1 MKVTIRRSGAFFLAL
16 LCLSLCFVQPAVA
29 RRMDGQTL
37 AQKVYE
43 RDDGRDSYARVKMVL
58 VDKRGNKRTRLL
70 LTANKDFGSLTK
82 SYIRFTSPASI
93 KGTAFLTWEYEDRDD
108 DQFLYLPA
116 LRRVRRIVARQKKSR
131 FVNTDY
137 TYEDMQ
143 QRKVEKDNHKILKT
157 EKYKKYDC
165 WVLESIP
172 REKNSSQ
179 YGKKVSWITKN
190 IYLPIK
196 TDFYDKKGRL
206 VKVYSAQSV
215 KRIDGIWTV
224 MESEMHDLKRKHRT
238 LMTTGSIRYNRGIPD
253 RVFTRRYL
261 QSPGN

>member
-1 MKVTIRRSGAFFLAL
+1 MNTTIRRVGAFFLAL

-29 RRMDGQTL
+29 RRMDGQIL

-43 RDDGRDSYARVKMVL
+43 RDGGRDSYARVKMVL

-82 SYIRFTSPASI
+82 TYIRFTSPAAI

-116 LRRVRRIVARQKKSR
+116 LRRVRRIVARQKKNR

-143 QRKVEKDNHKILKT
+143 DSVARIAAGAVPV
-157 EKYKKYDC
+157 
-165 WVLESIP
+165 VLEVIARIP
-172 REKNSSQ
+172 ELEHTCGHGCTGEPYDGSYTSKT
-179 YGKKVSWITKN
+179 KKLS
-190 IYLPIK
+190 LA
-196 TDFYDKKGRL
+196 R
-206 VKVYSAQSV
+206 
-215 KRIDGIWTV
+215 
-224 MESEMHDLKRKHRT
+224 
-238 LMTTGSIRYNRGIPD
+238 
-253 RVFTRRYL
+253 
-261 QSPGN
+261 